1 MYRSTIN
8 AEDLNRIMIMQL
20 NELALF
26 RQQAFVAG
34 KWCDAD
40 HQQTSKILNPA
51 TLEVI
56 GTVPNMGKAEAERA
70 IEAAKEAWPLW
81 KNKTAKDRSI
91 ILKKWFDLIISN
103 ADELAFILTS
113 EQGKPLAE
121 AKGEILYAASF
132 IEWFAEEAKRVYG
145 DIIPSPYPDARIVV
159 NKQPIG
165 VVAAITPWNFPAAMI
180 TRKVAPALAAGCP
193 CIVKP
198 VPETPF
204 TALALVDL
212 ALQAGVPAEI
222 FSVITGDAVHI
233 GDAIFESDVVRKFTF
248 TGSTP
253 VGKMLLERSAKTLK
267 KVSLELGGNA
277 PFIVFDDADLDAAIE
292 GALIAKFRNAGQ
304 TCVCVNR
311 FLVQAGIYE
320 KFIAALSQKIQNFNI
335 GNGLEAGHDIGPL
348 INANAVKKVE
358 AHIQDALDKNGRLV
372 IGGKRHTAG
381 ELFFEPTLIA
391 DVTADMDVATQ
402 ETFGPLAAVFKFETE
417 QQAVEMANA
426 TEFGLAAYCYTKD
439 LGRAWRMSE
448 QLEYGMVGINKGLI
462 SNEVAP
468 FGGIKQSGLGR
479 EGSKYGIED
488 YLEIKYTLFGGL
500 NYE

>member
-1 MYRSTIN
+1 
-8 AEDLNRIMIMQL
+8 MQL

-40 HQQTSKILNPA
+40 HQQTSEILNPA
-51 TLEVI
+51 TLEII

-121 AKGEILYAASF
+121 AKGEILDAASF

-198 VPETPF
+198 APETPF

-212 ALQAGVPAEI
+212 AVQAGVPAEI

-277 PFIVFDDADLDAAIE
+277 PFIVFDDADLEAAIE

-372 IGGKRHTAG
+372 VGGKKHKAG

-402 ETFGPLAAVFKFETE
+402 ETFGPLAAVFKFENE

-500 NYE
+500 NI

>member
-40 HQQTSKILNPA
+40 HQQTSEILNPA

-198 VPETPF
+198 APETPF

-212 ALQAGVPAEI
+212 AVQAGVPTEI

-320 KFIAALSQKIQNFNI
+320 KFIVALSQKIQNFNI

-372 IGGKRHTAG
+372 VGGKKHKAG

-402 ETFGPLAAVFKFETE
+402 ETFGPLAAIFKFETE

-500 NYE
+500 NI

>member
-1 MYRSTIN
+1 
-8 AEDLNRIMIMQL
+8 MQL

-26 RQQAFVAG
+26 RQQAFIAG

-51 TLEVI
+51 TLEII

-70 IEAAKEAWPLW
+70 IEAAKDAWPLW

-198 VPETPF
+198 APETPF

-320 KFIAALSQKIQNFNI
+320 KFIAAISQKIQNFNI

-448 QLEYGMVGINKGLI
+448 QLEYGIVGINKGLI

-500 NYE
+500 NI

>member
-1 MYRSTIN
+1 
-8 AEDLNRIMIMQL
+8 MQL

-40 HQQTSKILNPA
+40 HQQTSEILNPA

-159 NKQPIG
+159 NKQSIG

-198 VPETPF
+198 APETPF

-212 ALQAGVPAEI
+212 AVQAGVPAEI

-277 PFIVFDDADLDAAIE
+277 PFIVFDDADLEAAIE

-500 NYE
+500 NI

>member
-1 MYRSTIN
+1 
-8 AEDLNRIMIMQL
+8 MQL

-40 HQQTSKILNPA
+40 HQQTSEILNPA
-51 TLEVI
+51 TLEII

-198 VPETPF
+198 APETPF

-212 ALQAGVPAEI
+212 AVQAGVPAEI

-277 PFIVFDDADLDAAIE
+277 PFIVFDDADLEAAIE

-372 IGGKRHTAG
+372 VGGKKHKAG

-402 ETFGPLAAVFKFETE
+402 ETFGPLAAVFKFENE

-468 FGGIKQSGLGR
+468 FGGIKQSGLGV
-479 EGSKYGIED
+479 KVLNTVLKIIWKLNTPCLED
-488 YLEIKYTLFGGL
+488 
-500 NYE
+500 

>member
-1 MYRSTIN
+1 
-8 AEDLNRIMIMQL
+8 MQL

-40 HQQTSKILNPA
+40 HQQTSEILNPA
-51 TLEVI
+51 TLEII

-81 KNKTAKDRSI
+81 KNKTATDRSI

-198 VPETPF
+198 APETPF

-212 ALQAGVPAEI
+212 AVQAGVPAEI

-372 IGGKRHTAG
+372 VGGKKHKAG

-402 ETFGPLAAVFKFETE
+402 ETFGPLAAIFKFETE

-500 NYE
+500 NI

>member
-1 MYRSTIN
+1 
-8 AEDLNRIMIMQL
+8 MQL

-40 HQQTSKILNPA
+40 HQQKSEILNPA
-51 TLEVI
+51 TLEII

-198 VPETPF
+198 APETPF

-212 ALQAGVPAEI
+212 AVQAGVPAEI

-277 PFIVFDDADLDAAIE
+277 PFIVFDDADLEAAIE

-372 IGGKRHTAG
+372 VGGKKHKAG

-402 ETFGPLAAVFKFETE
+402 ETFGPLAAVFKFENE

-500 NYE
+500 NI

>member
-1 MYRSTIN
+1 
-8 AEDLNRIMIMQL
+8 MQL

-40 HQQTSKILNPA
+40 HQQTSEILNPA
-51 TLEVI
+51 TLEII

-198 VPETPF
+198 APETPF

-212 ALQAGVPAEI
+212 AVQAGVPAEI

-372 IGGKRHTAG
+372 IGGKRHTTG

-402 ETFGPLAAVFKFETE
+402 ETFGPLAAIFKFETE

-500 NYE
+500 NI

>member
-1 MYRSTIN
+1 
-8 AEDLNRIMIMQL
+8 MQL

-40 HQQTSKILNPA
+40 HQQTSEILNPA
-51 TLEVI
+51 TLEII

-145 DIIPSPYPDARIVV
+145 DIIPSPYSDARIVV

-165 VVAAITPWNFPAAMI
+165 VIAAITPWNFPAAMI

-198 VPETPF
+198 APETPF

-212 ALQAGVPAEI
+212 AVQAGVPAEI
-222 FSVITGDAVHI
+222 FSVITGDAAHI
-233 GDAIFESDVVRKFTF
+233 GDAIFESDIVRKFTF

-500 NYE
+500 NI

>member
-40 HQQTSKILNPA
+40 HQQTSEILNPA
-51 TLEVI
+51 TLEII

-103 ADELAFILTS
+103 ADDLAFILTS

-198 VPETPF
+198 APETPF

-212 ALQAGVPAEI
+212 AVQAGVPAEI
-222 FSVITGDAVHI
+222 FSVITGDAAHI

-358 AHIQDALDKNGRLV
+358 THIQDALDKNGRLV
-372 IGGKRHTAG
+372 VGGKKHKAG

-500 NYE
+500 NI

>member
-1 MYRSTIN
+1 
-8 AEDLNRIMIMQL
+8 MQL

-40 HQQTSKILNPA
+40 HQQTSEILNPA
-51 TLEVI
+51 TLEII

-165 VVAAITPWNFPAAMI
+165 VIAAITPWNFPAAMI

-198 VPETPF
+198 APETPF

-358 AHIQDALDKNGRLV
+358 THIQDALDKNGRLV
-372 IGGKRHTAG
+372 VGGKKHKAG

-500 NYE
+500 NI

>member
-40 HQQTSKILNPA
+40 HQQTSEILNPA
-51 TLEVI
+51 TLEII

-103 ADELAFILTS
+103 ADDLAFILTS

-198 VPETPF
+198 APETPF

-212 ALQAGVPAEI
+212 AVQAGVPAEI
-222 FSVITGDAVHI
+222 FSVITGDAAHI
-233 GDAIFESDVVRKFTF
+233 GDAIFESDVIRKFTF

-277 PFIVFDDADLDAAIE
+277 PFIVFDDADLEAAIE

-311 FLVQAGIYE
+311 FLVQEGIYE

-372 IGGKRHTAG
+372 VGGKRHTAG

-500 NYE
+500 NI

>member
-1 MYRSTIN
+1 
-8 AEDLNRIMIMQL
+8 MQL

-40 HQQTSKILNPA
+40 HQQTSEILNPA
-51 TLEVI
+51 TLEII

-103 ADELAFILTS
+103 VDELAFILTS

-198 VPETPF
+198 APETPF

-212 ALQAGVPAEI
+212 AVQAGVPAEI

-277 PFIVFDDADLDAAIE
+277 PFIVFDDADLEAAIE

-372 IGGKRHTAG
+372 VGGKKHKAG

-402 ETFGPLAAVFKFETE
+402 ETFGPLAAVFKFENE

-500 NYE
+500 NI

>member
-1 MYRSTIN
+1 
-8 AEDLNRIMIMQL
+8 MQL

-40 HQQTSKILNPA
+40 HQQTSEILNPA

-198 VPETPF
+198 APETPF

-212 ALQAGVPAEI
+212 AVQAGVPAEI

-488 YLEIKYTLFGGL
+488 YLEIKYTLFGGF
-500 NYE
+500 NI

>member
-40 HQQTSKILNPA
+40 HQQTSEILNPA

-165 VVAAITPWNFPAAMI
+165 VIAAITPWNFPAAMI

-198 VPETPF
+198 APETPF

-212 ALQAGVPAEI
+212 AVQAGVPAEI

-500 NYE
+500 NI

>member
-1 MYRSTIN
+1 
-8 AEDLNRIMIMQL
+8 MQL

-40 HQQTSKILNPA
+40 HQQTSEILNPA
-51 TLEVI
+51 TLEII

-81 KNKTAKDRSI
+81 KNKTVKDRSI

-198 VPETPF
+198 APETPF

-212 ALQAGVPAEI
+212 AVQAGVPAEI

-277 PFIVFDDADLDAAIE
+277 PFIVFDDADLEAAIE

-372 IGGKRHTAG
+372 VGGKKHKAG

-402 ETFGPLAAVFKFETE
+402 ETFGPLAAVFKFENE

-500 NYE
+500 NI

>member
-1 MYRSTIN
+1 
-8 AEDLNRIMIMQL
+8 MQL

-40 HQQTSKILNPA
+40 HQQTSEILNPA
-51 TLEVI
+51 TLEII

-198 VPETPF
+198 APETPF

-212 ALQAGVPAEI
+212 AVQAGVPAEI

-311 FLVQAGIYE
+311 FLVQGGIYE

-358 AHIQDALDKNGRLV
+358 THIQDALDKNGRLV
-372 IGGKRHTAG
+372 VGGKKHKAG

-500 NYE
+500 NI

>member
-1 MYRSTIN
+1 
-8 AEDLNRIMIMQL
+8 MQL

-40 HQQTSKILNPA
+40 HQQTSEILNPA
-51 TLEVI
+51 TLEII

-198 VPETPF
+198 APETPF

-402 ETFGPLAAVFKFETE
+402 ETFGPLAAVFKFEIE

-426 TEFGLAAYCYTKD
+426 TEFCLAAYCYTKD

-500 NYE
+500 NI

>member
-1 MYRSTIN
+1 
-8 AEDLNRIMIMQL
+8 MQL

-40 HQQTSKILNPA
+40 HQQTSEILNPA

-198 VPETPF
+198 APETPF

-212 ALQAGVPAEI
+212 AVQAGVPAEI
-222 FSVITGDAVHI
+222 FSVITGDAAHI

-320 KFIAALSQKIQNFNI
+320 KFIAALSQKIQKFNI

-426 TEFGLAAYCYTKD
+426 TEFGLATYCYTKD

-500 NYE
+500 NI

>member
-1 MYRSTIN
+1 
-8 AEDLNRIMIMQL
+8 MQL
-20 NELALF
+20 DQMALF
-26 RQQAFVAG
+26 HQQAFVAG
-34 KWCDAD
+34 QWCNAD
-40 HQQTSKILNPA
+40 NQNTSNIYNPA
-51 TLEVI
+51 TQEII
-56 GTVPNMGKAEAERA
+56 GTVPNMGKAEADRA
-70 IEAAKEAWPLW
+70 IQAAVSHWAVW
-81 KNKTAKDRSI
+81 KNKTAKDRST
-91 ILKKWFDLIISN
+91 ILKKWFELMVAH

-121 AKGEILYAASF
+121 ARGEILYAASF
-132 IEWFAEEAKRVYG
+132 VEWFAEEAKRVYG

-198 VPETPF
+198 APETPY

-222 FSVITGDAVHI
+222 FSVITGDAVTI
-233 GDAIFESDVVRKFTF
+233 GDAIFESDDVRKFTF
-248 TGSTP
+248 TGSTQ
-253 VGKMLLERSAKTLK
+253 VGKLLYQRSAQTLK

-277 PFIVFDDADLDAAIE
+277 PFIVFDDADLEAAIE
-292 GALIAKFRNAGQ
+292 GALIAKYRNAGQ

-320 KFIAALSQKIQNFNI
+320 QFIAALNEKVQTFVVGS
-335 GNGLEAGHDIGPL
+335 GLQASNDIGPL
-348 INANAVKKVE
+348 ININAVKKVE
-358 AHIQDALDKNGRLV
+358 AHVADALEKNARL
-372 IGGKRHTAG
+372 IAGGKRHGAG
-381 ELFFEPTLIA
+381 DLFYEPTIIA
-391 DVTADMDVATQ
+391 DVTAEMDVATQ
-402 ETFGPLAAVFKFETE
+402 ETFGPLAAIFKFENE

-426 TEFGLAAYCYTKD
+426 TEFGLAAYCYTRD

-500 NYE
+500 TG

>member
-1 MYRSTIN
+1 
-8 AEDLNRIMIMQL
+8 MQL

-40 HQQTSKILNPA
+40 HQQTSEILNPA
-51 TLEVI
+51 TLEII

-198 VPETPF
+198 APETPF

-222 FSVITGDAVHI
+222 FSVITGDAAHI

-277 PFIVFDDADLDAAIE
+277 PFIVFDDADLEAAIE

-402 ETFGPLAAVFKFETE
+402 ETFGPLAAIFKFETE

-500 NYE
+500 NI

>member
-1 MYRSTIN
+1 
-8 AEDLNRIMIMQL
+8 MQL

-40 HQQTSKILNPA
+40 HQQTSEILNPA
-51 TLEVI
+51 TLEII

-132 IEWFAEEAKRVYG
+132 IEWFAEEAKRVYV

-198 VPETPF
+198 APETPF

-212 ALQAGVPAEI
+212 AVQAGVPAEI

-277 PFIVFDDADLDAAIE
+277 PFIVFDDADLEAAIE

-372 IGGKRHTAG
+372 VGGKKHKAG

-402 ETFGPLAAVFKFETE
+402 ETFGPLAAVFKFENE

-500 NYE
+500 NI

>member
-1 MYRSTIN
+1 
-8 AEDLNRIMIMQL
+8 MQL

-40 HQQTSKILNPA
+40 HQQTSEILNPS

-103 ADELAFILTS
+103 TDELAFILTS

-165 VVAAITPWNFPAAMI
+165 VIAAITPWNFPAAMI

-198 VPETPF
+198 APETPF

-500 NYE
+500 NI

>member
-1 MYRSTIN
+1 MYN
-8 AEDLNRIMIMQL
+8 LN
-20 NELALF
+20 
-26 RQQAFVAG
+26 
-34 KWCDAD
+34 
-40 HQQTSKILNPA
+40 
-51 TLEVI
+51 
-56 GTVPNMGKAEAERA
+56 VP
-70 IEAAKEAWPLW
+70 
-81 KNKTAKDRSI
+81 TD
-91 ILKKWFDLIISN
+91 LKKWFDLMVAH

-121 AKGEILYAASF
+121 ARGEILYAASF
-132 IEWFAEEAKRVYG
+132 VEWFAEEAKRVYG
-145 DIIPSPYPDARIVV
+145 DLIPSPYPDARIVV

-193 CIVKP
+193 CILKP
-198 VPETPF
+198 APETPF

-222 FSVITGDAVHI
+222 FSVITGDAVTI
-233 GDAIFESDVVRKFTF
+233 GDAIFESDDVRKFTF

-253 VGKMLLERSAKTLK
+253 VGKLLYQRSAQTLK

-292 GALIAKFRNAGQ
+292 GALIAKYRNAGQ

-311 FLVQAGIYE
+311 FLVQEGIYE
-320 KFIAALSQKIQNFNI
+320 KFITALNEKVRTFAI
-335 GNGLEAGHDIGPL
+335 GNGLEADNEIGPL

-358 AHIQDALDKNGRLV
+358 AHVADALDKNARLV
-372 IGGKRHTAG
+372 IGGKRHSAG
-381 ELFFEPTLIA
+381 ELFYEPTIIA
-391 DVTADMDVATQ
+391 DVTAEMDVATQ
-402 ETFGPLAAVFKFETE
+402 ETFGPLAAIFKFETE
-417 QQAVEMANA
+417 QQAIEMANA
-426 TEFGLAAYCYTKD
+426 TEFGLAAYCYTQD

-500 NYE
+500 GQ

>member
-1 MYRSTIN
+1 
-8 AEDLNRIMIMQL
+8 MQL

-40 HQQTSKILNPA
+40 HQQTSEILNPA
-51 TLEVI
+51 TLEII

-165 VVAAITPWNFPAAMI
+165 VIAAITPWNFPAAMI

-198 VPETPF
+198 APETPF

-212 ALQAGVPAEI
+212 AVQAGVPAEI
-222 FSVITGDAVHI
+222 FSVITGDAAHI
-233 GDAIFESDVVRKFTF
+233 GDAIFESDIVRKFTF

-372 IGGKRHTAG
+372 VGGKKHKAG

-402 ETFGPLAAVFKFETE
+402 ETFGPLAAIFKFETE

-500 NYE
+500 NI

>member
-40 HQQTSKILNPA
+40 HQQTSEILNPA
-51 TLEVI
+51 TLEII

-103 ADELAFILTS
+103 TDELAFILTS

-198 VPETPF
+198 APETPF

-500 NYE
+500 NI

>member
-1 MYRSTIN
+1 
-8 AEDLNRIMIMQL
+8 MQL

-26 RQQAFVAG
+26 RQQAFIAG

-51 TLEVI
+51 TLEII

-70 IEAAKEAWPLW
+70 IEAAKGAWPLW

-198 VPETPF
+198 APETPF

-212 ALQAGVPAEI
+212 AVQAGVPAEI
-222 FSVITGDAVHI
+222 FSVITGDAAHI

-253 VGKMLLERSAKTLK
+253 VGK
-267 KVSLELGGNA
+267 
-277 PFIVFDDADLDAAIE
+277 
-292 GALIAKFRNAGQ
+292 
-304 TCVCVNR
+304 
-311 FLVQAGIYE
+311 
-320 KFIAALSQKIQNFNI
+320 
-335 GNGLEAGHDIGPL
+335 
-348 INANAVKKVE
+348 
-358 AHIQDALDKNGRLV
+358 
-372 IGGKRHTAG
+372 
-381 ELFFEPTLIA
+381 
-391 DVTADMDVATQ
+391 
-402 ETFGPLAAVFKFETE
+402 
-417 QQAVEMANA
+417 
-426 TEFGLAAYCYTKD
+426 
-439 LGRAWRMSE
+439 
-448 QLEYGMVGINKGLI
+448 
-462 SNEVAP
+462 
-468 FGGIKQSGLGR
+468 
-479 EGSKYGIED
+479 
-488 YLEIKYTLFGGL
+488 
-500 NYE
+500 

>member
-1 MYRSTIN
+1 
-8 AEDLNRIMIMQL
+8 MQL

-40 HQQTSKILNPA
+40 HQQTSEILNPA
-51 TLEVI
+51 TLEII

-103 ADELAFILTS
+103 ADDLAFILTS

-132 IEWFAEEAKRVYG
+132 IEWFAEEAKRIYG

-198 VPETPF
+198 APETPF

-212 ALQAGVPAEI
+212 AVQAGVPAEI
-222 FSVITGDAVHI
+222 FSVITGDAAHI

-358 AHIQDALDKNGRLV
+358 THIQDALDKNGRLV
-372 IGGKRHTAG
+372 VGGKKHKAG

-500 NYE
+500 NI

>member
-1 MYRSTIN
+1 
-8 AEDLNRIMIMQL
+8 MQL

-40 HQQTSKILNPA
+40 HQQTSEILNPA

-121 AKGEILYAASF
+121 AKGEILYAANF

-145 DIIPSPYPDARIVV
+145 DIIPSPYLDARIVV

-198 VPETPF
+198 APETPF

-372 IGGKRHTAG
+372 VGGKKHKAG

-402 ETFGPLAAVFKFETE
+402 ETFGPLAAIFKFETE

-500 NYE
+500 NI

>member
-1 MYRSTIN
+1 
-8 AEDLNRIMIMQL
+8 MQL

-40 HQQTSKILNPA
+40 HQQTSEILNPA

-198 VPETPF
+198 APETPF

-212 ALQAGVPAEI
+212 AVQAGVPAEI
-222 FSVITGDAVHI
+222 FSVITGDAAHI
-233 GDAIFESDVVRKFTF
+233 GDAIFESDVIRKFTF

-277 PFIVFDDADLDAAIE
+277 PFIVFDDADLEAAIE

-372 IGGKRHTAG
+372 VGGKRHTAG

-448 QLEYGMVGINKGLI
+448 QLDYGMVGINKGLI

-500 NYE
+500 NI

>member
-1 MYRSTIN
+1 
-8 AEDLNRIMIMQL
+8 MQL

-40 HQQTSKILNPA
+40 HQQTSEILNPA

-159 NKQPIG
+159 NKQSIG

-198 VPETPF
+198 APETPF

-320 KFIAALSQKIQNFNI
+320 KFIGALSQKIQNFNI

-500 NYE
+500 NI

>member
-1 MYRSTIN
+1 
-8 AEDLNRIMIMQL
+8 MQL

-40 HQQTSKILNPA
+40 HQQTSEILNPA

-70 IEAAKEAWPLW
+70 IEAAKEAWSLW

-198 VPETPF
+198 APETPF

-500 NYE
+500 NI

>member
-1 MYRSTIN
+1 
-8 AEDLNRIMIMQL
+8 MQF

-40 HQQTSKILNPA
+40 HQQTSEILNPA

-198 VPETPF
+198 APETPF

-212 ALQAGVPAEI
+212 AVQAGVPAEI

-500 NYE
+500 NI

>member
-1 MYRSTIN
+1 
-8 AEDLNRIMIMQL
+8 MQL

-40 HQQTSKILNPA
+40 HQQTTEILNPA
-51 TLEVI
+51 TLEII

-198 VPETPF
+198 APETPF

-212 ALQAGVPAEI
+212 AVQAGVPAEI
-222 FSVITGDAVHI
+222 FSVITGDAAHI
-233 GDAIFESDVVRKFTF
+233 GDAIFESDIVRKFTF

-348 INANAVKKVE
+348 INASAVKKVE

-372 IGGKRHTAG
+372 VGGKKHKAG

>member
-1 MYRSTIN
+1 
-8 AEDLNRIMIMQL
+8 MQL

-40 HQQTSKILNPA
+40 HQQTSEILNPA
-51 TLEVI
+51 TLEII

-198 VPETPF
+198 APETPF

-222 FSVITGDAVHI
+222 FSVITGDAVHM

-402 ETFGPLAAVFKFETE
+402 ETFGPLAAVFKFEIE

-500 NYE
+500 NI